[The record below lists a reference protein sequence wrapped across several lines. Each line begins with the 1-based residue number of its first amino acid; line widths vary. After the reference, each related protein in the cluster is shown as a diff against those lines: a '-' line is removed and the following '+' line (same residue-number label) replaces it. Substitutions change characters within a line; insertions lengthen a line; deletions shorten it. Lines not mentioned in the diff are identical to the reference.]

1 MSSNAIQAVK
11 QFSKTGAGYDISV
24 TKEIVIGITLGLG
37 AGAVWKSWHIN
48 SKRKINEY
56 YEALDHLTKEKAE
69 SGGDDERVITGGCK
83 RRCHGQD
90 CAPHPCCTVAA
101 CVLDLQNSVLK
112 LWIEAALPLC

>member
-1 MSSNAIQAVK
+1 LIQPLLGVTNVSVRCGKDLWAIGTMSSNAIQAVK

-56 YEALDHLTKEKAE
+56 YEALDHLTKEK
-69 SGGDDERVITGGCK
+69 GK
-83 RRCHGQD
+83 
-90 CAPHPCCTVAA
+90 
-101 CVLDLQNSVLK
+101 
-112 LWIEAALPLC
+112 